1 MVLIKKCAYEIND
14 VLLQG
19 ELLGIYK
26 IDIGTIYH
34 NTDHRFLGK
43 YGCLIDPVELFGE
56 TGSGIK
62 GFIKV
67 DITVLAFG
75 DPIKEPPNTKA
86 DNDVEANPLLPEG
99 ERCSY

>member
-1 MVLIKKCAYEIND
+1 MSLND
-14 VLLQG
+14 VFLQG